1 MNALTTQENL
11 ALTEVPT
18 IEQQIDRYVALD
30 RSIKSLT
37 AELNEMKAH
46 FKETLKCGSPGIKYS
61 GQTYSILMIEKLV
74 SGKVDYDAIIADYNI
89 PQSVIAQKYTAD
101 CKIQKDVRVTV

>member
-11 ALTEVPT
+11 AIADALT

-30 RSIKSLT
+30 RSIKALK
-37 AELNEMKAH
+37 EEQEKIKEH
-46 FKETLKCGSPGIKYS
+46 FKATLKCGNPGIKYR
-61 GQTYSILMIEKLV
+61 GTQYGVVMIEKLV
-74 SGKVDYDAIIADYNI
+74 SGKVNYDAIIADYKI

-101 CKIQKDVRVTV
+101 CKIQKEVRVTT

>member
-11 ALTEVPT
+11 ALTEVLT

-37 AELNEMKAH
+37 AELSKMKEH
-46 FKETLKCGSPGIKYS
+46 FKEILECGSPGIKHS
-61 GQTYSILMIEKLV
+61 GHTYSILMIEKLV

-101 CKIQKDVRVTV
+101 CKIQKEVRVTT